1 MKETEEEI
9 NFANLHELTTM
20 LDKIRKT
27 GLNRNLLSEYVD
39 LYLTLRVKKFNE
51 GDLQRQLEKS
61 VDELDKYRLALH
73 TFYNCLSNVI
83 LERKHEI
90 YSGQKA
96 KNFNQPKYKLNDC
109 AKILGVSRQTL
120 YNWADGK
127 GGYITA
133 YDAGKNKFVLESD
146 LKAKYR
152 EFHKKE
158 LNTDD
163 NFRSTYEYKIKP
175 EVIKPEVVKPEHVE
189 DFDWD
194 SLEKLEFGVEK
205 GAE

>member
-1 MKETEEEI
+1 MVDTQTEEEL

-27 GLNRNLLSEYVD
+27 GLSRNLLVEYVD

-51 GDLQRQLEKS
+51 GDLQSQLVKS
-61 VDELDKYRLALH
+61 VNELDRYRNTLKDL
-73 TFYNCLSNVI
+73 YNSLSDVI
-83 LERKHEI
+83 IKRKHEI

-96 KNFNQPKYKLNDC
+96 KDFNQPKYKLNDC

-152 EFHKKE
+152 EIHKKE
-158 LNTDD
+158 LNPDD
-163 NFRSTYEYKIKP
+163 SFRSIYEYKIKP
-175 EVIKPEVVKPEHVE
+175 EKLA

-194 SLEKLEFGVEK
+194 AFEQNGFGDEQR
-205 GAE
+205 AE